1 MSRWI
6 IAWMLLL
13 LPLQFSWAA
22 VASYCQHERAAAA
35 PAVQHP
41 GHHEHQHASSETQFT
56 AKAVDNNSSDNTVAF
71 SSDPDCH
78 TCHGLGLGAIHH
90 PEAPPGLPRTGAW
103 AGPAA
108 GPLAQLSPIPPD
120 RPQWLRLA

>member
-22 VASYCQHERAAAA
+22 VASYCQHETAVAA
-35 PAVQHP
+35 PAVQHL
-41 GHHEHQHASSETQFT
+41 GHHEHQHASGHTKLP
-56 AKAVDNNSSDNTVAF
+56 AKADDKRSDYSIAP
-71 SSDPDCH
+71 SDSDCH
-78 TCHGLGLGAIHH
+78 MCHGLGLGAIHH
-90 PEAPPGLPRTGAW
+90 PEAPPGPPRSSAW

-108 GPLAQLSPIPPD
+108 GPLAQLSPVPPD
-120 RPQWLRLA
+120 RPQWPRLA